1 MTSANTGPE
10 RLPPIAI
17 LAGGLAKRLRPTTET
32 IPKSMVPVAGEPF
45 IAHQLR
51 LLRRERITN
60 VVVCTGYL
68 GNRIEE
74 FVGDGHRFGCRVRY
88 TSDGEQLLGTG
99 GAIRRALPLLGE
111 CFFVMYGDSYLDIAF
126 EPVYE
131 AFLAAKLPALM
142 TVFRNSGK
150 WDTSNVEFTEGV
162 IRRHDKVHRTP
173 AMQYID
179 FGLGVFKASAFAGYA
194 TDTPFDLSRLYST
207 LAEGGQLAGY
217 EAPARFYEIGS
228 PAGLAET
235 TAHLAMDLQ
244 SRNK

>member
-1 MTSANTGPE
+1 MKFANTGSE
-10 RLPPIAI
+10 RLPPLAI
-17 LAGGLAKRLRPTTET
+17 LAGGLAKRLRPTTDT
-32 IPKSMVPVAGEPF
+32 IPKSMIAVAGEPF

-51 LLRRERITN
+51 LLRRERVTD

-68 GNRIEE
+68 GNRIEH
-74 FVGDGHRFGCRVRY
+74 FVGDGRRFGCRVRY
-88 TSDGEQLLGTG
+88 ASDGERLLGTG

-111 CFFVMYGDSYLDIAF
+111 HFFVMYGDSYLDIALA
-126 EPVYE
+126 PVYE
-131 AFLAAKLPALM
+131 AFLAAGLPALM

-179 FGLGVFKASAFAGYA
+179 FGLGIFTASAFAGYA
-194 TDTPFDLSRLYST
+194 TDTPFDLSQLYSI
-207 LAEGGQLAGY
+207 LAERGQLAGY

-235 TAHLAMDLQ
+235 TAHLAADLQ
-244 SRNK
+244 RRNR